1 MGSSVC
7 FAIVLGLVFMVTD
20 VRSDM
25 AKDRELCADQLLGLA
40 SCLPYV
46 GGGAKAPT
54 LECCSGLKT
63 LLQKGKICLCLLV
76 KDRDDPDLGL
86 KINASLA
93 LNLPSS
99 CHAPANV
106 SECPGMLHL
115 APNSTEA
122 KIFYEAGSKS
132 SSSTNGSDT
141 ATPISSTLTTSVA
154 RSTSDGG
161 RKSGKI
167 INWNMASAA
176 AFGWCFAAQVLLLNI
191 I

>member
-7 FAIVLGLVFMVTD
+7 SAIVLGLVLMVTD

-25 AKDRELCADQLLGLA
+25 AKDRELCADQLIGLA

-63 LLQKGKICLCLLV
+63 LQGKICLCLLV

-141 ATPISSTLTTSVA
+141 ATPISSTSTSVA
-154 RSTSDGG
+154 RATSDGG
-161 RKSGKI
+161 RKSGNI

-176 AFGWCFAAQVLLLNI
+176 AFGWCFAAHVLLLNI